1 MLYRSDN
8 IKMHRDFG
16 FSQDNT
22 NIYQIIYV
30 EKNMNKEFISI
41 INQTIKKW
49 YRTRTDRLLTKTI
62 SKRRKATTY
71 FVK

>member
-41 INQTIKKW
+41 INHTIKNGTE
-49 YRTRTDRLLTKTI
+49 RGQIDC
-62 SKRRKATTY
+62 
-71 FVK
+71 

>member
-30 EKNMNKEFISI
+30 EKNMKSYQLFNHQIRG
-41 INQTIKKW
+41 KKKR
-49 YRTRTDRLLTKTI
+49 YREGKKRTEIFDHDNI
-62 SKRRKATTY
+62 
-71 FVK
+71 